1 MFCELPILNTPDVD
15 APQLHLCTIRPVAH
29 KWVRKGS
36 VVREAG
42 ADAVALFDYL
52 LHHDFSIGKCVKVVP
67 KECFDAGWSRLHVRV
82 VIVVRRVDEL
92 IEEFDAFLVQRL
104 CEEPWEMLVTH
115 EILHDSEFVM
125 YTVRCQGTAIFVSV
139 GEEMPVSK
147 KEISEC
153 PVDAM
158 MRVMDGRWKGTI
170 LWRLQAG
177 PRRTSEL
184 KRSIP
189 GITERMLIRHL
200 QELVADGI
208 LKRDDKRTIPPCVYY
223 SLSPYGRTL
232 GPVVQMMC
240 NWGRSHL
247 KRLSPRR

>member
-1 MFCELPILNTPDVD
+1 
-15 APQLHLCTIRPVAH
+15 
-29 KWVRKGS
+29 
-36 VVREAG
+36 
-42 ADAVALFDYL
+42 
-52 LHHDFSIGKCVKVVP
+52 
-67 KECFDAGWSRLHVRV
+67 
-82 VIVVRRVDEL
+82 
-92 IEEFDAFLVQRL
+92 
-104 CEEPWEMLVTH
+104 
-115 EILHDSEFVM
+115 
-125 YTVRCQGTAIFVSV
+125 
-139 GEEMPVSK
+139 MPVSK

-170 LWRLQAG
+170 LWRLQEG
-177 PRRTSEL
+177 RRRTSEL

-208 LKRDDKRTIPPCVYY
+208 VKRDDKKTIPPCVYY
-223 SLSPYGRTL
+223 SLSSYGRTL

-247 KRLSPRR
+247 KRLPARR